1 MDAFFTSI
9 LTRPLHGLS
18 FTQIYFFNLPCR
30 PLATVAIIERLSHLQ
45 NSPAR
50 IKSSIRRTVPE
61 LPMLPDPAPTT
72 SSVLLVDDDEELVDM
87 LKSYLE
93 REGYSVGVAADGEAG
108 VREALSGRYAIAVV
122 DIMMPRMNGIGT
134 LMAIR
139 AHSNMPVIMLTAKGD
154 DTDRIV
160 GLEIGAD
167 DYIPKP
173 CTPREL
179 TARIRAILRRT
190 NPAKDAVGSPPA
202 IHAGALT
209 MDPQRRFVEWNG
221 LPVEL
226 TSTEFNVLEVLARN
240 VGSPVSKKIL
250 SEQGLGRPLERFDR
264 SIDVHVSSIRQKL
277 GQLVD
282 GRSPIVT
289 VYRLGYQLIP
299 E

>member
-1 MDAFFTSI
+1 
-9 LTRPLHGLS
+9 
-18 FTQIYFFNLPCR
+18 
-30 PLATVAIIERLSHLQ
+30 
-45 NSPAR
+45 
-50 IKSSIRRTVPE
+50 
-61 LPMLPDPAPTT
+61 MLPEPVP
-72 SSVLLVDDDEELVDM
+72 SSSAVLLVDDDEELVDL
-87 LKSYLE
+87 LKNYLE
-93 REGYSVGVAADGEAG
+93 REGYSVGLAGDGEAG

-122 DIMMPRMNGIGT
+122 DIMMPRMNGIET

-190 NPAKDAVGSPPA
+190 IPTRDAVDPA
-202 IHAGALT
+202 AVVHAGALM
-209 MDPQRRFVEWNG
+209 MDPQRRVAEWNG
-221 LPVEL
+221 LSVEL
-226 TSTEFNVLEVLARN
+226 TSTEFNVLETLARN
-240 VGSPVSKKIL
+240 VGSPVSKKML
-250 SEQGLGRPLERFDR
+250 SEHGLGRPLARFDR
-264 SIDVHVSSIRQKL
+264 SIDVHVSSLRHKL
-277 GQLVD
+277 GLFAD

-289 VYRLGYQLIP
+289 VYRLGYQLIA

>member
-1 MDAFFTSI
+1 
-9 LTRPLHGLS
+9 
-18 FTQIYFFNLPCR
+18 
-30 PLATVAIIERLSHLQ
+30 
-45 NSPAR
+45 
-50 IKSSIRRTVPE
+50 
-61 LPMLPDPAPTT
+61 MLPDPAPAA
-72 SSVLLVDDDEELVDM
+72 SSVLLVDDDEELAEM
-87 LKSYLE
+87 LKNYLE
-93 REGYSVGVAADGEAG
+93 REGYSVGWAADGEAG

-122 DIMMPRMNGIGT
+122 DVMMPRMNGIDT

-139 AHSNMPVIMLTAKGD
+139 ARSKMPVIMLTAKGD

-179 TARIRAILRRT
+179 AARIRAILRRT
-190 NPAKDAVGSPPA
+190 VPAKDVVDSPAV
-202 IHAGALT
+202 IHAGALM
-209 MDPQRRFVEWNG
+209 MDPQRRVVEWNG
-221 LPVEL
+221 RPVEL

-240 VGSPVSKKIL
+240 VGNPVSKPML
-250 SEQGLGRPLERFDR
+250 SEQGLGRPLARFDR

-277 GQLVD
+277 GQLAD